1 MLTFLLLVRDGC
13 GEENRG
19 AEQHSAKEGLCHRG
33 AGDGEGERGG
43 ITMGR
48 FNIVLKHD
56 LEAMQNLHHVV
67 STSPALSFRYQHYQY
82 YQNYH
87 GHQNRQMSQAEDSCP
102 FTCHSKQYPK

>member
-67 STSPALSFRYQHYQY
+67 STSPALSNISITSVSIIRTIMVI
-82 YQNYH
+82 
-87 GHQNRQMSQAEDSCP
+87 RTDKCP
-102 FTCHSKQYPK
+102 KCC